1 MTNIT
6 TVNSKYVPALLGTAL
21 VVLLAGCATDK
32 QLSQNQS
39 AMPESTLALAD
50 FQKTAA
56 QHQSRL
62 SLPELE
68 TTPAA
73 VAQAVTN
80 AIAQANASLDTL
92 GKLDKAKLTFAN
104 TFRAVDDT
112 LYQANLT
119 ANRIGL
125 MKETHKELAMR
136 DACTEAE
143 KVFQD
148 WAVGLDYREDVF
160 ATLKAFSDSNPALQ
174 GEDAKLMAETMRDYR
189 RAGLALPKEKR
200 DEVERLRKELARL
213 TTDFQ
218 SNVTKAKA
226 PVKFTKAELE
236 RVPEMLLSQPGVKTG
251 DDEYTI
257 MANVTFQYQM
267 VAENAKRE
275 ETRRRL
281 LVVRYQL
288 ARETNVALLKQIL
301 ELRDT
306 IAKKLGYA
314 TWADYQIEP
323 KMAKTAATARDFL
336 EKLSTGLQPKFE
348 AEMKEFQVMKAR
360 DTGNPNTRIELWD
373 TGYYMNQLKKEKYT
387 VDAEKLRDFFPYQ
400 RVLDGMFAIYQQ
412 IFGIKIQQVEAPY
425 KWVDDLMLFAVSD
438 AKTGEPMGLLYLDM
452 FPREGKYNHFAHFG
466 LIEGKRLADGT
477 YQRPTS
483 ALICNFPPPSPDR
496 PSLLSHSDVETLFH
510 EFGHAMHC
518 LLTRANHAR
527 FSGTSVPRDFVEA
540 PSQMLENWVWDKAVL
555 DTFAGHYK
563 NPAEKIPAEIL
574 AKLKE
579 AKLATIATFYR
590 RQFTFGLMDLK
601 LHMDIKAGGDQDPVK
616 IGNGVFRD
624 VLLPVPEDTAFV
636 AYFGHLMGYDASYYG
651 YAWADAISADMATKF
666 EQAPKKYFD
675 TDMGRK
681 LRDEIYAPGDSRDVN
696 ISIEKFLGRPRS
708 QQPFLKELGLGETK

>member
-1 MTNIT
+1 MMPTNA
-6 TVNSKYVPALLGTAL
+6 NPSGAR
-21 VVLLAGCATDK
+21 
-32 QLSQNQS
+32 
-39 AMPESTLALAD
+39 STLWLCGALAILLTACSTNKNMASKSPMTD
-50 FQKTAA
+50 LSLADYEKTAG
-56 QHQSRL
+56 QYRSRL
-62 SLPELE
+62 SLPEFE

-73 VAQAVTN
+73 VKQAVAS
-80 AIAQANASLDTL
+80 AIATANLGLDAIGKL
-92 GKLDKAKLTFAN
+92 GKAKVTFAN
-104 TFRAVDDT
+104 TFCALDDT
-112 LYQANLT
+112 VYQANLT
-119 ANRIGL
+119 ANRVSL
-125 MKETHKELAMR
+125 MKETHKESAMR

-143 KVFQD
+143 KVFQE
-148 WAVGLDYREDVF
+148 WAVGLDYREDVY
-160 ATLKAFSDSNPALQ
+160 ASLKAFADTRPALT
-174 GEDAKLMAETMRDYR
+174 GEDAKLMEETLRDYR
-189 RAGLALPKEKR
+189 RAGLALPKDQR

-226 PVKFTKAELE
+226 AVKFTKVELE
-236 RVPEMLLSQPGVKTG
+236 GVPDMLLGQPGVKTG
-251 DDEYTI
+251 DDEFII

-267 VAENAKRE
+267 VIENAKKE
-275 ETRRRL
+275 ETRRKL

-323 KMAKTAATARDFL
+323 KMAKKAATARQFL
-336 EKLSTGLQPKFE
+336 EQLSNGLQPKFE
-348 AEMKEFQVMKAR
+348 AELKEFQALKAR
-360 DTGNPNTRIELWD
+360 DTGNPNARIALWD
-373 TGYYMNQLKKEKYT
+373 TGYYMNQLKKEKYA
-387 VDAEKLRDFFPYQ
+387 VDAEKLRDYFPYQ

-412 IFGIKIQQVEAPY
+412 IFGIKIQKVEAPY

-438 AKTGEPMGLLYLDM
+438 AQTGEPLGLLYLDM

-466 LIEGKRLADGT
+466 LIEGKRLPDGA

-555 DTFAGHYK
+555 DTFAGHYQ
-563 NPAEKIPAEIL
+563 NPAERIPQAIL

-579 AKLATIATFYR
+579 AKRATIATYYR
-590 RQFTFGLMDLK
+590 RQFTFGLIDLK
-601 LHMDIKAGGDQDPVK
+601 LHTEIKAGGDQDPVK
-616 IGNGVFRD
+616 IANDVFRE
-624 VLLPVPEDTAFV
+624 VLLPAPEDTAFV

-651 YAWADAISADMATKF
+651 YAWADAIAADMATEF
-666 EQAPKKYFD
+666 EKSPKKYFD
-675 TDMGRK
+675 TKTGRR

-696 ISIEKFLGRPRS
+696 ISIENFLGRPRS
-708 QQPFLKELGLGETK
+708 QKPFLKELGLGKQ